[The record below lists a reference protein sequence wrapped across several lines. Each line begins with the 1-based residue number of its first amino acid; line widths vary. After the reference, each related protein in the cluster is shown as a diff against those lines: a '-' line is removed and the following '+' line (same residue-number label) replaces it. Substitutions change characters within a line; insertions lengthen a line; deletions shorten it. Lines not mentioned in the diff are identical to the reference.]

1 MSYAE
6 RMYYN
11 RINMDIQAGELM
23 ENSIKVPVR
32 TLAEYV
38 YSSGSIES
46 GFRTASSFTE
56 GSRIHREIQKTYSG
70 EDKSEV
76 YLKTEVNYDGLHFII
91 EGRCDGLLLSGGQV
105 TIDEIKSTSRT
116 LEFIDE
122 SSNPVHWA
130 QAECYAY
137 MYIQEHEIEMIDV
150 QLTYVQKTTGDIKKF
165 KKTYSR
171 QKLERL
177 MLHLIKIYS
186 PYARLR
192 REHETKRNLSIK
204 ELEFPFLQYR
214 KGQRQLAGSV
224 YKTIVDN
231 QTLFANAP
239 TGIGKTISTI
249 FPSVKAIGEG
259 VLQKLFYLTAKT
271 TTRETAEQAFR
282 LMAEKGLSMKVVTIT
297 AKDKVCFTAE
307 GKCSKEACEFADGYY
322 DRINGAVLD
331 ILSNENALSKYCIEK
346 YALKHKV
353 CPFEFSLDLAYA
365 ADAVICDYN
374 YIFDPRVSLKRLF
387 DDHKKQSALLVDEAH
402 NLVDRGRDM
411 FSAVLEK
418 SPFLEIKRQFKG
430 KNKEVAN
437 IAKMINEY
445 FIKIRKEAEPENSV
459 VFPSQLDDLNLLVQ
473 QFVDASETELLQNA
487 GKEGSILLDV
497 YFSAQNWLRIN
508 RLFDERYIL
517 YAEINRNNI
526 IIKQFCL
533 DPSHLIKQAGKH
545 FKGRIFFSATLS
557 PMEYYK
563 DMVGWENGNYTV
575 IIPSPFSEEQ
585 TDVYIQPISTRY
597 HDRSKSVK
605 PIVTALKNTVSS
617 KPGNYL
623 IFFPSYQY
631 LNTVLE
637 DWQGHGDQVPTIV
650 QEIGMA
656 DEERITFLD
665 KFKPDSEESLIGFA
679 VLGGVFSEGV
689 DLIGDRLNG
698 VLIVGVGLPQIG
710 FERDLIKQHF
720 SSHGKNGYD
729 YSYVY
734 PGMNKVLQAGGRLIR
749 SETDTGSIILI
760 DDRYLQPKY
769 QRLLPK
775 EWRSFKIL

>member
-1 MSYAE
+1 
-6 RMYYN
+6 
-11 RINMDIQAGELM
+11 M
-23 ENSIKVPVR
+23 ENIIKVPVR

-46 GFRTASSFTE
+46 GFRTVTSFSE
-56 GSRIHREIQKTYSG
+56 GSRIHREIQKTYDS
-70 EDKSEV
+70 EDQSEV
-76 YLKTEVNYDGLHFII
+76 HLKTEIIYENLHFVI
-91 EGRCDGLLLSGGQV
+91 EGRCDGLLLSGGGV
-105 TIDEIKSTSRT
+105 TIDEIKSTSVP

-122 SSNPVHWA
+122 SSNRVHWA

-137 MYIQEHEIEMIDV
+137 MYLQDHDIDMINI

-165 KKTYSR
+165 KKTYCR
-171 QKLERL
+171 QELEQL
-177 MLHLIKIYS
+177 MMHLIKEYL

-192 REHETKRNLSIK
+192 RDHEFKRNLSIK

-224 YKTIVDN
+224 YKTIAES

-259 VLQKLFYLTAKT
+259 VLKKLFYLTAKT

-282 LMAEKGLSMKVVTIT
+282 LMDEKGLSMKVVTIT

-307 GKCSKEACEFADGYY
+307 GICSKEKCEFADGYY

-331 ILSNENALSKYCIEK
+331 ILFNEKTLNKDCIEK
-346 YALKHKV
+346 YAIKHKV

-387 DDHKKQSALLVDEAH
+387 DDHKKHTALLVDEAH

-411 FSAVLEK
+411 FSAMLEK
-418 SPFLEIKRQFKG
+418 SPFLEIKRKFKG

-437 IAKMINEY
+437 SAKMINDY
-445 FIKIRKEAEPENSV
+445 FIKIRKEADPGNSV
-459 VFPSQLDDLNLLVQ
+459 VFPSQLEDLNLLVQ
-473 QFVDASETELLQNA
+473 RFVDASETELQQSA
-487 GKEGSILLDV
+487 REEGSILLDV

-517 YAEINRNNI
+517 YAEINRNNV

-533 DPSHLIKQAGKH
+533 DPSYLIKQAGKH

-557 PMEYYK
+557 PLEYYK
-563 DMVGWENGNYTV
+563 DMLGWENGNYTV

-605 PIVTALKNTVSS
+605 PIVTSLKNTVLS

-637 DWQGHGDQVPTIV
+637 DWQGHGDQIPTII

-656 DEERITFLD
+656 DEERNRFLE
-665 KFKPDSEESLIGFA
+665 KFRPDNEESLVGFA
-679 VLGGVFSEGV
+679 VMGGVFSEGV
-689 DLIGDRLNG
+689 DLVGDRLNG

-710 FERDLIKQHF
+710 FERDLIKQYF
-720 SSHGKNGYD
+720 SSNGKNGYD
-729 YSYVY
+729 YAYVF

-749 SETDTGSIILI
+749 SETDSGSIILI

-769 QRLLPK
+769 QRLLPE
-775 EWRSFKIL
+775 EWRSFKKL